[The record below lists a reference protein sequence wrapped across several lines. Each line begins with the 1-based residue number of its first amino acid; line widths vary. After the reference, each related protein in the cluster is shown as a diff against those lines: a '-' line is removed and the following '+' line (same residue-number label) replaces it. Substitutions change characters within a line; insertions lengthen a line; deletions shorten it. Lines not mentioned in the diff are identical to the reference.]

1 MMTMMMMMM
10 MMMGNGKRPAQE
22 IEMNL
27 KVKSSV
33 GESSC

>member
-1 MMTMMMMMM
+1 MMVMMT
-10 MMMGNGKRPAQE
+10 MMGNGKGPALE

-33 GESSC
+33 RESSW